1 MSASLGLFRLQQVD
15 SKIDRARTKL
25 EAIRQALENDA
36 ELREALKRAET
47 TKAEHDRVNQILKN
61 SEAEVKAQSIKIQ
74 QTEASLYSGS
84 VKNPKELQDLQK
96 EIASLKKHLITLEER
111 ELEAMVNAEQ
121 TEMEMETAKTA
132 LEILQARLGNEHQK
146 MIADQTALTLE
157 VERLTEERGA
167 VLGPIDAALLQIYDD
182 LRQQKRGVAVTEVT
196 DNSCSSC
203 GATLNAALQQSARS
217 SKLMNCPSCG
227 RILYSN

>member
-121 TEMEMETAKTA
+121 SEMEMETAKTA

>member
-15 SKIDRARTKL
+15 SQIDRARTKL
-25 EAIRQALENDA
+25 ESIRQALENDA

-47 TKAEHDRVNQILKN
+47 AQAEHYRINQVLKN

-96 EIASLKKHLITLEER
+96 EIVSLKKHLSTLEER

-121 TEMEMETAKTA
+121 TEKDLVNAKTA
-132 LEILQARLGNEHQK
+132 LELLQARLGNEHQK

-167 VLGPIDAALLQIYDD
+167 VLGPIDSALLQVYDG

>member
-121 TEMEMETAKTA
+121 SEMEMETAKTA
-132 LEILQARLGNEHQK
+132 LEILQTRLGNEHQE

-227 RILYSN
+227 RILYPN

>member
-146 MIADQTALTLE
+146 MIADQTSLTLE

>member
-61 SEAEVKAQSIKIQ
+61 SEAEVKAHSIKIQ

-121 TEMEMETAKTA
+121 SEMEMETAKTA

>member
-25 EAIRQALENDA
+25 ETIRQALENDA

-47 TKAEHDRVNQILKN
+47 TKAEHHRVTQTLKN

-96 EIASLKKHLITLEER
+96 EIVSLKKHLITLEER

-121 TEMEMETAKTA
+121 TEKELNDAKTA
-132 LEILQARLGNEHQK
+132 LELLQARLGNEHQK
-146 MIADQTALTLE
+146 MIADQAALTLE
-157 VERLTEERGA
+157 VERLNEERGA
-167 VLGPIDAALLQIYDD
+167 VLGPIDSALLHIYDD